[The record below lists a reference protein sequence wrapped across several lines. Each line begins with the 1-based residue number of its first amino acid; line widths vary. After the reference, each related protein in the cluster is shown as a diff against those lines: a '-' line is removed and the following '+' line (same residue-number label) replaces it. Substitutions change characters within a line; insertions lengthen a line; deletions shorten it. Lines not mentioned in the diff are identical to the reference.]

1 MCGEKPTPDSAFC
14 VRLWTPEHLNV
25 LSELKV
31 YMIATKLSL
40 QETSLCDI
48 SSLSPS
54 IRERKAP
61 QSKGFQYFNKD
72 TSLILVGLTFFNK
85 FAQLHRDCTAVSLH
99 LLEPINQ
106 CMPIS
111 QQTSASIEHFL
122 WRTWCHFGSYK
133 LSPLLSI
140 CITKLFCSYKF
151 TFFFILMSNISN
163 LLHNVTFPVL
173 LY

>member
-1 MCGEKPTPDSAFC
+1 
-14 VRLWTPEHLNV
+14 
-25 LSELKV
+25 
-31 YMIATKLSL
+31 MIATKLSL

-54 IRERKAP
+54 IREREAP

-122 WRTWCHFGSYK
+122 
-133 LSPLLSI
+133 
-140 CITKLFCSYKF
+140 
-151 TFFFILMSNISN
+151 
-163 LLHNVTFPVL
+163 
-173 LY
+173 

>member
-31 YMIATKLSL
+31 YMIATKLGL

-122 WRTWCHFGSYK
+122 WRTWYSVTLEVISCLPSYQYV
-133 LSPLLSI
+133 LPSFSAAINSP
-140 CITKLFCSYKF
+140 
-151 TFFFILMSNISN
+151 FFHSN
-163 LLHNVTFPVL
+163 V
-173 LY
+173 